1 MSRNVRTQV
10 TTISED
16 KKDTEKDEEDEAVE
30 GGVFSSSV
38 NVSSCNYLNDRM
50 TVSLLIFVDVQSRIC
65 TVQCRLGQIAL

>member
-1 MSRNVRTQV
+1 MSRSVRTQV

-38 NVSSCNYLNDRM
+38 NVSSCNHLNDRM
-50 TVSLLIFVDVQSRIC
+50 TVSILIFVDVLSRIC

>member
-1 MSRNVRTQV
+1 MSRSVRTQV

-30 GGVFSSSV
+30 GRVFSSSV
-38 NVSSCNYLNDRM
+38 NVSSCNHLNDRM
-50 TVSLLIFVDVQSRIC
+50 TVSILIFVDVLSRIC